1 MNDDTFEIIQDELIN
16 SETEE
21 KVIGIRIMIK
31 GGFKKK
37 LDSQKSATSTYANE
51 VGRMVT
57 NGITK
62 IIKEIK

>member
-1 MNDDTFEIIQDELIN
+1 MNDDIFEVIQDELIN

-37 LDSQKSATSTYANE
+37 LDSEKSPTSSYANE
-51 VGRMVT
+51 VGRIVT
-57 NGITK
+57 SGITK
-62 IIKEIK
+62 IINEIK

>member
-1 MNDDTFEIIQDELIN
+1 MNDDIFEVIQDELIN

-37 LDSQKSATSTYANE
+37 LDSQKSLTSTYANE
-51 VGRMVT
+51 VGKIVT
-57 NGITK
+57 SGITQ
-62 IIKEIK
+62 IINEIK